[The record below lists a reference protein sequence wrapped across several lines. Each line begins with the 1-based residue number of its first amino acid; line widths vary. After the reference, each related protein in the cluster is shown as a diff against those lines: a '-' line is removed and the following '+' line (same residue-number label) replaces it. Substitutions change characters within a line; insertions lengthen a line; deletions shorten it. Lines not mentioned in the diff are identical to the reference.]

1 MNPDEPLEAA
11 VQAEGEVPHDFEGT
25 CVGCGRTS
33 SALNRWTLCRSCTA
47 DPERQTYP
55 VEPE

>member
-1 MNPDEPLEAA
+1 MNPDGTLGGAN
-11 VQAEGEVPHDFEGT
+11 VEGPYDFEGT
-25 CVGCGRTS
+25 CVGCGSTS

-47 DPERQTYP
+47 EPVSQTYP